1 MAAVNLPMD
10 ERKKQLRMQITADRS
25 ALSETLQKEK
35 SAIICQRAL
44 EQIQFLR
51 AQFYEKDFTVFTY
64 MPFSSEVNLLPIA
77 AWCWEQGIRVAA
89 PRVLLPER
97 VLAFHYIASYEELY
111 PQMPR
116 GIHEPSVDATMV
128 EPALHKGC
136 MLVPGLAFD
145 IHRGRLGYGGGFYDK
160 YIYQLQVQQMSIPYM
175 LALAYDLQIVDEVP
189 CEAHDFRVD
198 MIITETRKL

>member
-1 MAAVNLPMD
+1 MAAVNLQMD
-10 ERKKQLRMQITADRS
+10 ERKKQLRKQIAANRS
-25 ALSETLQKEK
+25 ALPVTMHKEK
-35 SAIICQRAL
+35 SAVICQRAL

-51 AQFYEKDFTVFTY
+51 AQFYEKDFTLFTY
-64 MPFSSEVNLLPIA
+64 MPFRSEVNLLPIA
-77 AWCWEQGIRVAA
+77 VWCWEQGIRVAA
-89 PRVLLPER
+89 PRVVLPER
-97 VLAFHYIASYEELY
+97 MLAFHYIASYEDLY
-111 PQMPR
+111 PQPPW
-116 GIHEPSVDATMV
+116 GIQEPSADAPKV
-128 EPALHKGC
+128 ESALHQGC

-160 YIYQLQVQQMSIPYM
+160 YINQLQVQQVSMPYK